1 MALGQLFSLD
11 LQALIRSLI
20 IIVFTIALTQIVQA
34 SKRHL
39 HSRLIDRNMDFSRKG
54 RIATSISV
62 SATTLN
68 GVIIIGGLISL
79 LTTLGID
86 MTPILASLG
95 IVGLAFSLGAQA
107 LIKDFLAGL
116 AILTENQFA
125 IGDEIKIGAVRG
137 TVEEISMRAT
147 RVREYNGLLHIFPNS
162 EARLV
167 ANGTRD
173 WMRAIVDLNLPYSAD
188 LHQAVIVLQKAV
200 NDCCDQEEIKSL
212 LLDPPEVSGW
222 NSLSDW
228 AVQIRL
234 TARTLPGKQYAVQIA
249 LRRCAIE
256 ALAQAEIPIAI
267 PVSPAG
273 DPTTAR

>member
-1 MALGQLFSLD
+1 MEKYFNLD

-20 IIVFTIALTQIVQA
+20 IIIFTIAITQIVQA
-34 SKRHL
+34 AKRQL
-39 HSRLIDRNMDFSRKG
+39 HARLIQRDMDASRRG

-62 SATTLN
+62 SATTFN
-68 GVIIIGGLISL
+68 GIFVIGGLISL

-95 IVGLAFSLGAQA
+95 IVGLGFSLGAQA

-116 AILTENQFA
+116 TILTENQFA

-167 ANGTRD
+167 ANGSRD
-173 WMRAIVDLNLPYSAD
+173 WMRAIVDINVPYSAD
-188 LHQAVIVLQKAV
+188 LRQAVSILQEAV
-200 NDCCDQEEIKSL
+200 KTCGESEAVTPW
-212 LLDPPEVSGW
+212 LLDPPEVAGW

-234 TARTLPGKQYAVQIA
+234 TARTLPGKQYSVQSA

-256 ALAQAEIPIAI
+256 ALTLADIAI
-267 PVSPAG
+267 ALPLTQPGDSPA
-273 DPTTAR
+273 A

>member
-1 MALGQLFSLD
+1 LAQLFSLD
-11 LQALIRSLI
+11 LQPLFRSLI
-20 IIVFTIALTQIVQA
+20 IIVFTITLTQIVQA
-34 SKRHL
+34 AKRHL
-39 HSRLIDRNMDFSRKG
+39 HTSLAKRNIDSNRKG

-62 SATTLN
+62 GVTTLN

-116 AILTENQFA
+116 TILIEDQFA

-137 TVEEISMRAT
+137 IVEEISMRAT

-167 ANGTRD
+167 ANGSRQ
-173 WMRAIVDLNLPYSAD
+173 WMRAIVDINLPYSAD
-188 LHQAVIVLQKAV
+188 LYQAVSILKEAIST
-200 NDCCDQEEIKSL
+200 CGEKEEIKAW

-222 NSLSDW
+222 NGLTDW

-256 ALAQAEIPIAI
+256 ALNQAGISIAL

-273 DPTTAR
+273 DTPTPKS

>member
-1 MALGQLFSLD
+1 MEKILVLD
-11 LQALIRSLI
+11 LQVLFRSLI
-20 IIVFTIALTQIVQA
+20 IILFTVALTQIVQA
-34 SKRHL
+34 AKRRL
-39 HSRLIDRNMDFSRKG
+39 HARLIQRDMEASRRG
-54 RIATSISV
+54 RIVTSISV
-62 SATTLN
+62 SVTTLN
-68 GVIIIGGLISL
+68 GILIIGGLISL
-79 LTTLGID
+79 LTILGID

-95 IVGLAFSLGAQA
+95 IVGLAFSLGAQS

-116 AILTENQFA
+116 TILTENQFA

-167 ANGTRD
+167 ANGSRD
-173 WMRAIVDLNLPYSAD
+173 WMRAIVDINLPYSAD
-188 LHQAVIVLQKAV
+188 LHQAVSILQEAAQTCGESEAV
-200 NDCCDQEEIKSL
+200 KPW
-212 LLDPPEVSGW
+212 LLDPPEVAGW

-234 TARTLPGKQYAVQIA
+234 TARTLPGKQYGVQSA

-256 ALAQAEIPIAI
+256 ALAQAGIAI
-267 PVSPAG
+267 ALPLALAG
-273 DPTTAR
+273 DQPAAR

>member
-1 MALGQLFSLD
+1 MEKILALD
-11 LQALIRSLI
+11 LQVLVRSLI
-20 IIVFTIALTQIVQA
+20 IILFTVALTQIVQA
-34 SKRHL
+34 AKRHL
-39 HSRLIDRNMDFSRKG
+39 HARLIQQDMEASRRG
-54 RIATSISV
+54 RIVTSISV
-62 SATTLN
+62 SVTTLN
-68 GVIIIGGLISL
+68 GILIIGGLISL

-95 IVGLAFSLGAQA
+95 IVGLAFSLGAQS

-116 AILTENQFA
+116 TILTENQFA

-167 ANGTRD
+167 ANGSRD
-173 WMRAIVDLNLPYSAD
+173 WMRAIVDINLPYSAD
-188 LHQAVIVLQKAV
+188 LHQAVSILQEAAQTCGESEAV
-200 NDCCDQEEIKSL
+200 KPW
-212 LLDPPEVSGW
+212 LLDPPEVAGW

-234 TARTLPGKQYAVQIA
+234 TARTLPGKQYGVQSA

-256 ALAQAEIPIAI
+256 ALAQAGIAI
-267 PVSPAG
+267 ALPLALAG
-273 DPTTAR
+273 DQPAAR

>member
-1 MALGQLFSLD
+1 MEKYFTLD

-20 IIVFTIALTQIVQA
+20 IIIFTIAITQIVQA
-34 SKRHL
+34 AKRHL
-39 HSRLIDRNMDFSRKG
+39 HARLIQRDMDASRRG

-68 GVIIIGGLISL
+68 GILVIGGLISL

-95 IVGLAFSLGAQA
+95 IVGLGFSLGAQA

-116 AILTENQFA
+116 TILTENQFA

-167 ANGTRD
+167 ANASRD
-173 WMRAIVDLNLPYSAD
+173 WMRAIVDINLPYSAD
-188 LHQAVIVLQKAV
+188 LRQAVSILQEAV
-200 NDCCDQEEIKSL
+200 KTCGESEAL
-212 LLDPPEVSGW
+212 EPWLLDTPEVAGW

-234 TARTLPGKQYAVQIA
+234 TAKTLPGKQYTVQSA

-256 ALAQAEIPIAI
+256 ALTQAGIAI
-267 PVSPAG
+267 ALPLTQPGDSPA
-273 DPTTAR
+273 A

>member
-1 MALGQLFSLD
+1 MEKILALD
-11 LQALIRSLI
+11 LQVLIRSLI
-20 IIVFTIALTQIVQA
+20 IILFTVALTQIVQA
-34 SKRHL
+34 AKRRL
-39 HSRLIDRNMDFSRKG
+39 HARLIQRNIEASRRG

-62 SATTLN
+62 SVTTLN
-68 GVIIIGGLISL
+68 GILIIGGLISL
-79 LTTLGID
+79 LATLGID

-95 IVGLAFSLGAQA
+95 IVGLAFSLGAQS

-116 AILTENQFA
+116 TILTENQFA

-167 ANGTRD
+167 ANGSRD
-173 WMRAIVDLNLPYSAD
+173 WMRAIVDINLPYSAD
-188 LHQAVIVLQKAV
+188 LYQAVSILQEAV
-200 NDCCDQEEIKSL
+200 KTCGESEAVKPW
-212 LLDPPEVSGW
+212 LLDPPDVAGW

-234 TARTLPGKQYAVQIA
+234 TARTLPGKQYGVQSA

-256 ALAQAEIPIAI
+256 ALSQAGIAI
-267 PVSPAG
+267 ALPLVPAG
-273 DPTTAR
+273 DQPAAR

>member
-1 MALGQLFSLD
+1 LEKYLTLD

-20 IIVFTIALTQIVQA
+20 IIIFTIAITQIVQA
-34 SKRHL
+34 AKRHL
-39 HSRLIDRNMDFSRKG
+39 HARLIQRDMDASRRG

-68 GVIIIGGLISL
+68 GILVIGGLISL

-95 IVGLAFSLGAQA
+95 IVGLGFSLGAQA

-116 AILTENQFA
+116 TILTENQFA

-167 ANGTRD
+167 ANASRD
-173 WMRAIVDLNLPYSAD
+173 WMRAIVDINLPYSAD
-188 LHQAVIVLQKAV
+188 LRQAVSILQEAV
-200 NDCCDQEEIKSL
+200 EPW
-212 LLDPPEVSGW
+212 LLDTPEVAGW

-234 TARTLPGKQYAVQIA
+234 TAKTLPGKQYTVQSA

-256 ALAQAEIPIAI
+256 ALTQAGIAI
-267 PVSPAG
+267 ALPLTQPGDSPA
-273 DPTTAR
+273 A

>member
-1 MALGQLFSLD
+1 MEKIFTLD
-11 LQALIRSLI
+11 FQALIRSLI
-20 IIVFTIALTQIVQA
+20 IIIFTIILTQIVQA
-34 SKRHL
+34 AKRHL
-39 HSRLIDRNMDFSRKG
+39 HARLIQRDMDASRRG

-68 GVIIIGGLISL
+68 GILIIGGLISL

-116 AILTENQFA
+116 TILTENQFA

-147 RVREYNGLLHIFPNS
+147 RVREYNGLLHIYPNS

-167 ANGTRD
+167 ANASRD
-173 WMRAIVDLNLPYSAD
+173 WMRAIVDINLPYSAD
-188 LHQAVIVLQKAV
+188 LRQAVSILQEAV
-200 NDCCDQEEIKSL
+200 RTCGESEAVKPW
-212 LLDPPEVSGW
+212 LLDPPEVAGW

-234 TARTLPGKQYAVQIA
+234 TARTLPGKQYAVQSA
-249 LRRCAIE
+249 MRRCAIE
-256 ALAQAEIPIAI
+256 ALAQAGIAI
-267 PVSPAG
+267 ALPLTQPGDSPA
-273 DPTTAR
+273 A

>member
-1 MALGQLFSLD
+1 MEKFLTLEI
-11 LQALIRSLI
+11 QALIRSLI
-20 IIVFTIALTQIVQA
+20 IIIFTVAITQIVQA
-34 SKRHL
+34 AKRHL
-39 HSRLIDRNMDFSRKG
+39 HARLIQRDMDSSRKG

-68 GVIIIGGLISL
+68 GILIIGGLISL

-95 IVGLAFSLGAQA
+95 IVGLGFSLGAQA

-116 AILTENQFA
+116 TILTENQFA

-147 RVREYNGLLHIFPNS
+147 HVREYNGLLHIFPNS
-162 EARLV
+162 DARLV
-167 ANGTRD
+167 ANASRD
-173 WMRAIVDLNLPYSAD
+173 WMRAIVDINLPYSAD
-188 LHQAVIVLQKAV
+188 LRQAVSILQEAV
-200 NDCCDQEEIKSL
+200 KTCGESEAVKPW
-212 LLDPPEVSGW
+212 LLDLPEVAGW

-234 TARTLPGKQYAVQIA
+234 TARTLPGKQYAVQSV

-256 ALAQAEIPIAI
+256 ALTQAGIAI
-267 PVSPAG
+267 ALPLPAQG
-273 DPTTAR
+273 DPHAA